1 MEDETTCQFVSSH
14 GLLKSCSYYKYNT
27 IMTGKDNTNNI
38 LSNIQDYDTLYIPQS
53 NINIF
58 AKNMLPRLN
67 KKVILITGD
76 DDDSIPN
83 SFKEATEIILR
94 SPYIV
99 HWFVQNCL
107 MIHSKLTHMPIGMD
121 YHTIANKQTFWGPMK
136 TPLRQENEIKQIMKD
151 SKPFY
156 ERPIKIYSTFHFEL
170 NRGDRRE
177 AFNQIPKDL
186 IDYES
191 SQIPRLESHR
201 KQIEY
206 AFVASPFGNG
216 PDCHRTW
223 EALVLGCIP
232 IIKSSM
238 LNPLFEELPVLLVDE
253 WSDITE
259 DLLKE
264 TVETFKNIKF
274 NYDKLNLKYWVNKFN
289 SYSSSIVI
297 AGLAKSI
304 AKYIPRAKEVLTRIA
319 KRFDNYKIILV
330 ENDSN
335 DNTRDLIKEWASQDL
350 NVKAFFFDDLK
361 NKLKAKHRTE
371 VIAYCRNVCLEEVSK
386 LDHNKYPYTLMVDM
400 DDCLQSDK
408 FTYEGVMSSIEL
420 LKKDDKLAVVGA
432 VEDGGYYDIY
442 ALRNKECS
450 YNCWKMVF
458 ANLNKMS
465 YEEAVN
471 KFVKAHSIDYSK
483 ETSPIEVDSAFGGA
497 AVFNNSIWV
506 KSKYIGIEEDGTEAC
521 EHVPMNLRLRELGY
535 KIILNPKFILY

>member
-1 MEDETTCQFVSSH
+1 MEAEDKCHFVSSH
-14 GLLKSCSYYKYNT
+14 GILKSCKYYKYNLIT
-27 IMTGKDNTNNI
+27 TGKDNTNEI
-38 LSNIQDYDTLYIPQS
+38 LSSIQDYNTIYTPQS
-53 NINIF
+53 NLNIF
-58 AKNMLPRLN
+58 VKDMLPRLD

-83 SFKEATEIILR
+83 SFKEATEIILQ

-107 MIHSKLTHMPIGMD
+107 MIHPKITHMPIGLD
-121 YHTIANKQTFWGPMK
+121 YHTIANKQTFWDSRK
-136 TPLRQENEIKQIMKD
+136 TPLQQEIEIKDIIKD
-151 SKPFY
+151 AKPFW
-156 ERPIKIYSTFHFEL
+156 ERKPKIYSTFHFEL
-170 NRGDRRE
+170 NRGDRKE
-177 AFNQIPKDL
+177 AYEQIPKEL
-186 IDYES
+186 IDYEPLA
-191 SQIPRLESHR
+191 IARPTSHR

-223 EALVLGCIP
+223 EALILGCIP
-232 IIKSSM
+232 IIKSSI

-259 DLLKE
+259 ELLKD
-264 TVETFKNIKF
+264 TIQTFKNIKF
-274 NYDKLNLKYWVNKFN
+274 NYDKLNLSFWIDKFN
-289 SYSSSIVI
+289 SYTNNIVI

-319 KRFDNYKIILV
+319 KKFSNYKIILV

-335 DNTRDLIKEWASQDL
+335 DNTRDLIKEWASQDP
-350 NVKAFFFDDLK
+350 NVKTFFFDDLK
-361 NKLKAKHRTE
+361 NKLNAKHRTE
-371 VIAYCRNVCLEEVSK
+371 VIAYCRNICLKEVSK
-386 LDHNKYPYTLMVDM
+386 LDHSKYPYTLMVDM

-408 FTYEGVMSSIEL
+408 FTYEGVMTSIEL

-458 ANLNKMS
+458 SNLNKMS

-471 KFVKAHSIDYSK
+471 KFVVSHKKDYSK
-483 ETSPIEVDSAFGGA
+483 ESAPIEVDSAFGGA
-497 AVFNNSIWV
+497 AVFKNTLWI

-521 EHVPMNLRLRELGY
+521 EHVPMNLKLREMGY
-535 KIILNPKFILY
+535 RIILNPKFILY